1 MADYFIQL
9 QDGADLRQGD
19 ILRRYKNPISREGA
33 TWGFVINADGDLA
46 NRKNQGHISWLE
58 VIPTEEYWQRFW
70 APQQLATFAQKKSQ
84 QICDQINSA
93 LKKQGSDLDR
103 LSHDRLVD
111 WVRRRKPEEII
122 SSIGIDNKN
131 LLKELTAFCMAVG
144 ENSETNSLDVLE
156 ACQNHLGQSTE
167 KTAASFRQFITRLDG
182 FPDFVLVPNVPDG
195 DAKGYVVLLRR
206 INGANE
212 TEVFKS
218 ELDAR
223 LNDRPHALHRIGR
236 FRDGIRFQIVQKM
249 SFLYSRIG
257 SSKEF
262 EADCFQV
269 VDWTIEDRKAPK

>member
-33 TWGFVINADGDLA
+33 TWGFVINADCDLA

-156 ACQNHLGQSTE
+156 ACQNHLGSGL
-167 KTAASFRQFITRLDG
+167 ITR
-182 FPDFVLVPNVPDG
+182 
-195 DAKGYVVLLRR
+195 
-206 INGANE
+206 
-212 TEVFKS
+212 T
-218 ELDAR
+218 
-223 LNDRPHALHRIGR
+223 
-236 FRDGIRFQIVQKM
+236 
-249 SFLYSRIG
+249 
-257 SSKEF
+257 
-262 EADCFQV
+262 
-269 VDWTIEDRKAPK
+269 